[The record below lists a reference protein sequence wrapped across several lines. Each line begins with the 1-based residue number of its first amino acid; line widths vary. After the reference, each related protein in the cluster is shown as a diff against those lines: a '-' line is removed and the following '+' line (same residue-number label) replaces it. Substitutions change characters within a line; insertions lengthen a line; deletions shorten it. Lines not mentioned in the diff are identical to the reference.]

1 MKKKNK
7 TGNSEKETL
16 TVEQKLRQKKMLIYP
31 LMFIVFGLC
40 IWYIFSPSKSEKLK
54 ETKGFNTTIPMP
66 KNKDLTDDKKAA
78 FEQAKL
84 EENQGEQKHSLQS
97 LASMF
102 NDEMNSPNASELNKE
117 PKTKATHAGGNSNS
131 GVNLTS
137 GNNSTR
143 EHIAKIQSSNNAYRQ
158 VNRNL
163 GNFFESSGEKQENR
177 KQNQK
182 VENLSVRLQENDN
195 RKNTIADQIELMEKS
210 YQMAA
215 KYIPQGQNQG
225 QSIGGQNYQSTGS
238 SLLNPKKKRQI
249 SSITQQ
255 MEQIVSSLPQTV
267 DSVGMSNNQKPH
279 NSGFN
284 SAIGQNLLEDRNTIK
299 ACIHE
304 NCSLTNGQSV
314 RLRLLESV
322 KVGKTIIP
330 PNTLISGEARIQ
342 GDRLEISIHSVEYRG
357 NIIPMELTVYDTDGQ
372 EGIFIPGSLEI
383 NAFKEMAGNIGSNM
397 GTSISLTQSAGQQ
410 VLSGLGKGVIQ
421 SGSQYMSKKI
431 QTITVKLKA
440 GYKVLLLIN
449 QE

>member
-1 MKKKNK
+1 M
-7 TGNSEKETL
+7 KETNEVDNPQKEPL

-66 KNKDLTDDKKAA
+66 KNKELAGDKKAA

-102 NDEMNSPNASELNKE
+102 NEEMKSPNVSELDKE
-117 PKTKATHAGGNSNS
+117 SETKASHAGGNSNNGS
-131 GVNLTS
+131 SSNS
-137 GNNSTR
+137 STR
-143 EHIAKIQSSNNAYRQ
+143 EQIAKIQSSNNAYRQ
-158 VNRNL
+158 VNQNL
-163 GNFFESSGEKQENR
+163 GSFFESSGEKQENR

-195 RKNTIADQIELMEKS
+195 RKNNIADQIELMEKS

-225 QSIGGQNYQSTGS
+225 QSMGGQNYQSTGS
-238 SLLNPKKKRQI
+238 SLLSSKKKRQI
-249 SSITQQ
+249 SSINQQ
-255 MEQIVSSLPQTV
+255 IEQTVSSLPQAE
-267 DSVGMSNNQKPH
+267 DSVRISNSQKPH
-279 NSGFN
+279 NKGFN
-284 SAIGQNLLEDRNTIK
+284 TAVGQSLLEDRNTIK
-299 ACIHE
+299 ACVHE
-304 NCSLTNGQSV
+304 NCSLITGQSV

-322 KVGKTIIP
+322 LVGKIVIP
-330 PNTLISGEARIQ
+330 PNILISGIAKIQ
-342 GDRLEISIHSVEYRG
+342 GDRLEISIQSLEYRG
-357 NIIPMELTVYDTDGQ
+357 NIIPVELTVYDTDGQ

-410 VLSGLGKGVIQ
+410 LLSSLGKGVIQ
-421 SGSQYMSKKI
+421 SGSQYMTKKV

-440 GYKVLLLIN
+440 GYKVLLLMN

>member
-1 MKKKNK
+1 M
-7 TGNSEKETL
+7 KETNETDKPQKEPL

-31 LMFIVFGLC
+31 LMVIVFGLC
-40 IWYIFSPSKSEKLK
+40 IWYIFSPSKSEKLR
-54 ETKGFNTTIPMP
+54 ESKGFNTTIPMP

-102 NDEMNSPNASELNKE
+102 NDEMKSPNASGLDKE
-117 PKTKATHAGGNSNS
+117 SETKASHAGENSNNGS
-131 GVNLTS
+131 S
-137 GNNSTR
+137 NSSSAR

-163 GNFFESSGEKQENR
+163 GSFFESSNEDPDNKPTNR
-177 KQNQK
+177 KM
-182 VENLSVRLQENDN
+182 EELSAKIQESNS
-195 RKNTIADQIELMEKS
+195 RKSTIADQIELMEKS

-215 KYIPQGQNQG
+215 KYIPQGQNQR
-225 QSIGGQNYQSTGS
+225 QSMGGQNYPSIGS
-238 SLLNPKKKRQI
+238 SLLSSKKKRQI
-249 SSITQQ
+249 SSINQQ
-255 MEQIVSSLPQTV
+255 IEQTVSSLPQTV
-267 DSVGMSNNQKPH
+267 DSVEMSNNQKPQ
-279 NSGFN
+279 NKGFN
-284 SAIGQNLLEDRNTIK
+284 TAVGQSLLEDRNTIK
-299 ACIHE
+299 ACVLE
-304 NCSLTNGQSV
+304 NCSLINGQSV
-314 RLRLLESV
+314 RLRLLETV
-322 KVGKTIIP
+322 QVGKTLIP
-330 PNTLISGEARIQ
+330 PNTLICGEAKIQ
-342 GDRLEISIHSVEYRG
+342 GDRLEIYIQSLEYRG
-357 NIIPMELTVYDTDGQ
+357 NIIPVELTVYDTDGQ

-397 GTSISLTQSAGQQ
+397 GTSLSFTQSAGQQ

-421 SGSQYMSKKI
+421 SGSQYMTKKV

>member
-1 MKKKNK
+1 M
-7 TGNSEKETL
+7 KETNEADSPQKEPL

-40 IWYIFSPSKSEKLK
+40 IWYIFSPSKSEKLR
-54 ETKGFNTTIPMP
+54 ESKGFNTTIPMP

-102 NDEMNSPNASELNKE
+102 NEEMKSSGASGFDKE
-117 PKTKATHAGGNSNS
+117 SETKVNHAGENSNS
-131 GVNLTS
+131 SDNRKS

-143 EHIAKIQSSNNAYRQ
+143 EHIANIQSSNNAYRQ

-163 GNFFESSGEKQENR
+163 GSFFESSGEKPENR
-177 KQNQK
+177 KTSQK
-182 VENLSVRLQENDN
+182 VENLSTKIQENDN

-215 KYIPQGQNQG
+215 KYIPQGQNPGQPMGG
-225 QSIGGQNYQSTGS
+225 QSYPTTGS
-238 SLLNPKKKRQI
+238 SLLSTKKKRQI
-249 SSITQQ
+249 SSINQQ
-255 MEQIVSSLPQTV
+255 IESTVSSLPQAV
-267 DSVGMSNNQKPH
+267 DSVGMSNNQIPH
-279 NSGFN
+279 NTGFN

-299 ACIHE
+299 ACVHE
-304 NCSLTNGQSV
+304 NCSLINGQSV
-314 RLRLLESV
+314 RLRLLEPV
-322 KVGKTIIP
+322 QVGKTVIP
-330 PNTLISGEARIQ
+330 PNTLICGKAKIQ
-342 GDRLEISIHSVEYRG
+342 GDRLEISIQSLEYRG
-357 NIIPMELTVYDTDGQ
+357 TIIPVELTVYDTDGQ
-372 EGIFIPGSLEI
+372 EGIYIPGSLEI

-397 GTSISLTQSAGQQ
+397 GTSLSFTQSTGQQ

-421 SGSQYMSKKI
+421 SGSQYMSKKF
-431 QTITVKLKA
+431 QTVNVKLKA
-440 GYKVLLLIN
+440 GYKVLLLMN

>member
-1 MKKKNK
+1 M
-7 TGNSEKETL
+7 KETNEADKPQKEPL

-54 ETKGFNTTIPMP
+54 EAKGFNTMIPMP
-66 KNKDLTDDKKAA
+66 KNKELADDKKAA

-97 LASMF
+97 LASQF
-102 NDEMNSPNASELNKE
+102 NEEMKSQGVSGVDKESESQSSRDIV
-117 PKTKATHAGGNSNS
+117 NSNS
-131 GVNLTS
+131 
-137 GNNSTR
+137 NNHRTR
-143 EHIAKIQSSNNAYRQ
+143 EHLANIQSSNNAYRQ

-163 GNFFESSGEKQENR
+163 GSFFESSKENPDNKPMNR
-177 KQNQK
+177 KM
-182 VENLSVRLQENDN
+182 EELSAKIQESNS
-195 RKNTIADQIELMEKS
+195 RKSTIADQIELMEKS

-225 QSIGGQNYQSTGS
+225 QPMGGQSYPSTGS
-238 SLLNPKKKRQI
+238 SLLSTKKKRQI
-249 SSITQQ
+249 SSINQQ
-255 MEQIVSSLPQTV
+255 IENSVSSLPQAV
-267 DSVGMSNNQKPH
+267 DSIGMSNNQKPR
-279 NSGFN
+279 NTGFN

-304 NCSLTNGQSV
+304 NCSLVTGQSV
-314 RLRLLESV
+314 RLRLLEPV
-322 KVGKTIIP
+322 QIGKTIIP
-330 PNTLISGEARIQ
+330 PNILISGEAKIQ
-342 GDRLEISIHSVEYRG
+342 GDRLDISIQTLEYRG
-357 NIIPMELTVYDTDGQ
+357 NIIPVELRVYDTDGQ

-410 VLSGLGKGVIQ
+410 ILSGLGKGVIQ
-421 SGSQYMSKKI
+421 SGSQYMTKKV

>member
-1 MKKKNK
+1 MKEMNEVDKPQ
-7 TGNSEKETL
+7 KEPL

-54 ETKGFNTTIPMP
+54 EAKGFNTMIPMP

-102 NDEMNSPNASELNKE
+102 NDEMNSSNVSGLDKESE
-117 PKTKATHAGGNSNS
+117 TKASHASGNSNN
-131 GVNLTS
+131 GGNRPS

-163 GNFFESSGEKQENR
+163 GSFFESSKANSDNKPTNR
-177 KQNQK
+177 KM
-182 VENLSVRLQENDN
+182 EELSAKIQETNN
-195 RKNTIADQIELMEKS
+195 RKGNIADQIELMEKS

-225 QSIGGQNYQSTGS
+225 QSMGGQNYPKTGS
-238 SLLNPKKKRQI
+238 SLLSTKKKRQI
-249 SSITQQ
+249 SSINQQ
-255 MEQIVSSLPQTV
+255 IEQTVSSLPQAV
-267 DSVGMSNNQKPH
+267 DSVEMGNNQKPH
-279 NSGFN
+279 NNGFN
-284 SAIGQNLLEDRNTIK
+284 TASGQNLQEDRNTIK

-304 NCSLTNGQSV
+304 NCSLITGQSV
-314 RLRLLESV
+314 RLRLQESV
-322 KVGKTIIP
+322 KIGKTVIP
-330 PNTLISGEARIQ
+330 PNILISGVANIQ
-342 GDRLEISIHSVEYRG
+342 GDRLEISIQSLEYRG
-357 NIIPMELTVYDTDGQ
+357 NIIPVELRVYDTDGQ

-410 VLSGLGKGVIQ
+410 LVSGLGKGVIQ
-421 SGSQYMSKKI
+421 SGSQYMSKKV
-431 QTITVKLKA
+431 QTINVKLKA

>member
-1 MKKKNK
+1 M
-7 TGNSEKETL
+7 KETNEADKSQKEPL

-54 ETKGFNTTIPMP
+54 EMKGFNTTIPMP

-97 LASMF
+97 LASQF
-102 NDEMNSPNASELNKE
+102 NEEMKSQGVSELNKE
-117 PKTKATHAGGNSNS
+117 PETKTSHAGGNSNS
-131 GVNLTS
+131 GINLTS

-158 VNRNL
+158 INRNL
-163 GNFFESSGEKQENR
+163 GSFFESSKSNPDNKPMNRRMEELSAKIQESKSR
-177 KQNQK
+177 K
-182 VENLSVRLQENDN
+182 S
-195 RKNTIADQIELMEKS
+195 TIADQIELMEKS

-225 QSIGGQNYQSTGS
+225 QSMGGQNYPSTGS
-238 SLLNPKKKRQI
+238 SLLSTKKKRQI
-249 SSITQQ
+249 SSINQQ
-255 MEQIVSSLPQTV
+255 IEQTVSSLPQTL

-279 NSGFN
+279 NTGFN
-284 SAIGQNLLEDRNTIK
+284 SAIGQNQLEDRNTIK

-304 NCSLTNGQSV
+304 NCSLVTGQSV
-314 RLRLLESV
+314 RLRLLEPV
-322 KVGKTIIP
+322 QVGKTMIP
-330 PNTLISGEARIQ
+330 PNILICGEAKIQ
-342 GDRLEISIHSVEYRG
+342 GDRLVISIQSFEYRG
-357 NIIPMELTVYDTDGQ
+357 NIIPVELTVYDTDGQ

-410 VLSGLGKGVIQ
+410 LVSGLGKDVIQ
-421 SGSQYMSKKI
+421 SGSQYMSKKV
-431 QTITVKLKA
+431 QTINVKLKA